1 MNAVVAEP
9 RVEEITEKGESLVGL
24 TASQAARLQEL
35 RFCRVSPT
43 TDLGIWRVTD
53 VTRVGVVAIDDV
65 RLIMRPK
72 TPLRSLIFMASYSG
86 LQAEVDD
93 ASFAFEADQDLP
105 AALASALIRAVGE
118 ATGRGLLKGYLSV
131 EETGT
136 MIRGRWDIAR
146 QLKVRPGIP
155 VPVELTYDDYTE
167 DVAENRILKA
177 ALRALM
183 RLEQLPRRVVNKLGP
198 LLGLFSEVSDLRA
211 TGPVM
216 LPAESRLNAHYQPAL
231 RLARWV
237 LEATSWAHAEGASS
251 GSAFLLNVA
260 KVYEDFVGRVLQAT
274 LHPEGFDVDLQVSD
288 WRLDTEGKIRMRPDI
303 VISRHGRVVAV
314 ADTKYKVWG
323 ESDGSPPNADVY
335 QALAYAVTAG
345 VREVHLLYVSG
356 DMRPRRYEIAATG
369 TTVIAHAV
377 DVSGEPRLL
386 AARVRTLATL
396 ALAHPGVSTS
406 DSIQATSSVASA
418 TLDQRS
424 ALSAPD
430 QL

>member
-1 MNAVVAEP
+1 MNAVVVEP
-9 RVEEITEKGESLVGL
+9 CVKEIAEKGESFVAL
-24 TASQAARLQEL
+24 TASHAARLQEL

-43 TDLGIWRVTD
+43 VDSGMWRITD

-65 RLIMRPK
+65 RLIVRPK

-86 LQAEVDD
+86 VQAEVDD
-93 ASFAFEADQDLP
+93 AAFAFDADQDLP
-105 AALASALIRAVGE
+105 AALAAALIRAVGE
-118 ATGRGLLKGYLSV
+118 ATSRGLLKGYVPV

-136 MIRGRWDIAR
+136 VIRGRWDIAR
-146 QLKVRPGIP
+146 QLKVRPGVP

-167 DVAENRILKA
+167 DVPENRILKA
-177 ALRALM
+177 ALRALV
-183 RLEQLPRRVVNKLGP
+183 RLEQLPRRVVDRLGP

-211 TGPVM
+211 GLVM
-216 LPAESRLNAHYQPAL
+216 LPAESRLNTRYQPAL
-231 RLARWV
+231 RLARWI

-274 LHPEGFDVDLQVSD
+274 LQPEGFDVDLQVSD

-335 QALAYAVTAG
+335 QALAYAVTAR

-356 DMRPRRYEIAATG
+356 DVEPRRYEITATG
-369 TTVIAHAV
+369 TTVVAHAV
-377 DVSGEPRLL
+377 DVNGGPN
-386 AARVRTLATL
+386 
-396 ALAHPGVSTS
+396 ALVTRIRA
-406 DSIQATSSVASA
+406 ISVA
-418 TLDQRS
+418 
-424 ALSAPD
+424 LSSPH
-430 QL
+430 LSTR

>member
-1 MNAVVAEP
+1 MVEA
-9 RVEEITEKGESLVGL
+9 RVEDIAEKGESLVAL
-24 TASQAARLQEL
+24 TASQAARLQDL

-43 TDLGIWRVTD
+43 VDSGIWRVTD

-65 RLIMRPK
+65 RLIVRPK

-118 ATGRGLLKGYLSV
+118 ATGRGMLKGYVSI

-136 MIRGRWDIAR
+136 VIRGRWDIAR

-155 VPVELTYDDYTE
+155 VPVELNYDDYTE
-167 DVAENRILKA
+167 DVPENRIIKA
-177 ALRALM
+177 ALRALV
-183 RLEQLPRRVVNKLGP
+183 RLEQLPRRVVDKLGP
-198 LLGLFSEVSDLRA
+198 LLGLFSEVSDLRV
-211 TGPVM
+211 TGPII
-216 LPAESRLNAHYQPAL
+216 LPTGSRLNAHYQPAL

-237 LEATSWAHAEGASS
+237 LEATSWAHVEGASS

-274 LHPEGFDVDLQVSD
+274 LHPEGFDVDLQVSN
-288 WRLDTEGKIRMRPDI
+288 WRLDMAGKIQMRPDI
-303 VISRHGRVVAV
+303 VISRNGRVIAV

-323 ESDGSPPNADVY
+323 ESDGSPPNADLY

-345 VREVHLLYVSG
+345 VREVHLLFVSG
-356 DMRPRRYEIAATG
+356 DVEPRRYEIAATG
-369 TTVIAHAV
+369 TTVVAHAV
-377 DVSGEPRLL
+377 DVSGEPGELL
-386 AARVRTLATL
+386 ASARQLGVLL
-396 ALAHPGVSTS
+396 ALP
-406 DSIQATSSVASA
+406 SS
-418 TLDQRS
+418 L
-424 ALSAPD
+424 AP
-430 QL
+430 

>member
-1 MNAVVAEP
+1 MNAVVVEP
-9 RVEEITEKGESLVGL
+9 RIEEIAEKGESFVAL
-24 TASQAARLQEL
+24 TSSQAARLQEL

-43 TDLGIWRVTD
+43 ADSGIWRVTD

-65 RLIMRPK
+65 RLIVRPK

-105 AALASALIRAVGE
+105 AALASALIQAVGE
-118 ATGRGLLKGYLSV
+118 ATGRGLLKGYVSV

-136 MIRGRWDIAR
+136 VIRGRWDIAR

-155 VPVELTYDDYTE
+155 VPVELTYDDYAE
-167 DVAENRILKA
+167 DVPENRILKS
-177 ALRALM
+177 ALRALL
-183 RLEQLPRRVVNKLGP
+183 RLEQLPRRVVDKLGP
-198 LLGLFSEVSDLRA
+198 LLGLFSEVSDVRA
-211 TGPVM
+211 TGPIV
-216 LPAESRLNAHYQPAL
+216 LPAGSRLNAHYQPAL

-237 LEATSWAHAEGASS
+237 LEATSWAHTEGASS
-251 GSAFLLNVA
+251 GSAFLVNVA

-288 WRLDTEGKIRMRPDI
+288 WRLDTNGEIRMRPDI

-345 VREVHLLYVSG
+345 VHEVHLLYVSG
-356 DMRPRRYEIAATG
+356 DVEPRRYEIPATE

-377 DVSGEPRLL
+377 DVNGRSEFLVE
-386 AARVRTLATL
+386 RVRELGL
-396 ALAHPGVSTS
+396 ALA
-406 DSIQATSSVASA
+406 
-418 TLDQRS
+418 L
-424 ALSAPD
+424 
-430 QL
+430 

>member
-1 MNAVVAEP
+1 MSAVVVEP
-9 RVEEITEKGESLVGL
+9 RVEEIAEKGESFVAL
-24 TASQAARLQEL
+24 TASQAARLQDL

-43 TDLGIWRVTD
+43 ADPGIWRVTD
-53 VTRVGVVAIDDV
+53 VTRIGVVAIDDV
-65 RLIMRPK
+65 RLIVRPK
-72 TPLRSLIFMASYSG
+72 TPLRSLIFMASCSG
-86 LQAEVDD
+86 LQAKVDD
-93 ASFAFEADQDLP
+93 ASFSFEADQDLP

-118 ATGRGLLKGYLSV
+118 ATGRGLLKGYVSV

-167 DVAENRILKA
+167 DVTENRIFKA
-177 ALRALM
+177 ALRALV
-183 RLEQLPRRVVNKLGP
+183 RLEQLPRRVVDKLGP

-237 LEATSWAHAEGASS
+237 LEATSWAHAEGGSS

-288 WRLDTEGKIRMRPDI
+288 WRLDTDGKIRMRPDI
-303 VISRHGRVVAV
+303 VISRQGRVVAV

-356 DMRPRRYEIAATG
+356 DVEPRRYEIAATG
-369 TTVIAHAV
+369 TTVVAHAV
-377 DVSGEPRLL
+377 DVSGEPDELVTRVKRL
-386 AARVRTLATL
+386 
-396 ALAHPGVSTS
+396 
-406 DSIQATSSVASA
+406 SA
-418 TLDQRS
+418 TLVPAM
-424 ALSAPD
+424 ALPPSVGID
-430 QL
+430 R

>member
-1 MNAVVAEP
+1 MNSVMVEP
-9 RVEEITEKGESLVGL
+9 RVEDIAEKGESFVAL
-24 TASQAARLQEL
+24 TSSQAARLQEL
-35 RFCRVSPT
+35 KFCRVSPT
-43 TDLGIWRVTD
+43 SDSGVWRVTD
-53 VTRVGVVAIDDV
+53 VTRVGAVAIDDV
-65 RLIMRPK
+65 RLIVRPK

-105 AALASALIRAVGE
+105 AALALALIQAVLK
-118 ATGRGLLKGYLSV
+118 ATARGLLKGYVSV

-136 MIRGRWDIAR
+136 VIRGRWDIAR
-146 QLKVRPGIP
+146 QLKARPGIP

-167 DVAENRILKA
+167 DVAENRILKS
-177 ALRALM
+177 ALRALV
-183 RLEQLPRRVVNKLGP
+183 RLEQLPRRVVDKLGP

-211 TGPVM
+211 AGPVL
-216 LPAESRLNAHYQPAL
+216 LPAESRLNAHYQTAL

-274 LHPEGFDVDLQVSD
+274 LRPEGYDIDLQVSD
-288 WRLDTEGKIRMRPDI
+288 WRLDTEGTIRMRPDI

-323 ESDGSPPNADVY
+323 ANDGSPPNADVY

-345 VREVHLLYVSG
+345 VHDVHLLYVSG
-356 DMRPRRYEIAATG
+356 DVEPRRYEIAATG
-369 TTVIAHAV
+369 TTVVAHAV
-377 DVSGEPRLL
+377 DVSGEPGELVR
-386 AARVRTLATL
+386 RVKKL
-396 ALAHPGVSTS
+396 
-406 DSIQATSSVASA
+406 SA
-418 TLDQRS
+418 TLVAAE
-424 ALSAPD
+424 ALPAGVGID
-430 QL
+430 R

>member
-1 MNAVVAEP
+1 MNSVMVEA
-9 RVEEITEKGESLVGL
+9 RVEDIAEKGESLVAL
-24 TASQAARLQEL
+24 TASQAARLQDL

-43 TDLGIWRVTD
+43 VDSGIWRVTD

-65 RLIMRPK
+65 RLIVRPK

-118 ATGRGLLKGYLSV
+118 ATGRGMLKGYVSI

-136 MIRGRWDIAR
+136 VIRGRWDIAR

-155 VPVELTYDDYTE
+155 VPVELNYDDYTE
-167 DVAENRILKA
+167 DVPENRIIKA
-177 ALRALM
+177 ALRALV
-183 RLEQLPRRVVNKLGP
+183 RLEQLPRRVVDKLGP
-198 LLGLFSEVSDLRA
+198 LLGLFSEVSDLRV
-211 TGPVM
+211 TGPII
-216 LPAESRLNAHYQPAL
+216 LPTGSRLNAHYQPAL

-237 LEATSWAHAEGASS
+237 LEATSWAHVEGASS

-274 LHPEGFDVDLQVSD
+274 LHPEGFDVDLQVSN
-288 WRLDTEGKIRMRPDI
+288 WRLDMAGKIQMRPDI
-303 VISRHGRVVAV
+303 VISRNGRVIAV

-323 ESDGSPPNADVY
+323 ESDGSPPNADLY

-345 VREVHLLYVSG
+345 VREVHLLFVSG
-356 DMRPRRYEIAATG
+356 DVEPRRYEIAATG
-369 TTVIAHAV
+369 TTVVAHAV
-377 DVSGEPRLL
+377 DVSGEPGELL
-386 AARVRTLATL
+386 ASARQLGVLL
-396 ALAHPGVSTS
+396 ALP
-406 DSIQATSSVASA
+406 SS
-418 TLDQRS
+418 L
-424 ALSAPD
+424 AP
-430 QL
+430 

>member
-1 MNAVVAEP
+1 MNAVVVEP
-9 RVEEITEKGESLVGL
+9 RVEKIAEKGESYVALA
-24 TASQAARLQEL
+24 ASQAARLQAL

-43 TDLGIWRVTD
+43 VDSGVWRITD
-53 VTRVGVVAIDDV
+53 VTRVGVVVIDDV
-65 RLIMRPK
+65 RLIVRPK

-86 LQAEVDD
+86 SQAEVDD
-93 ASFAFEADQDLP
+93 AAFAFDADQDLP
-105 AALASALIRAVGE
+105 AALAAALIRAVGE
-118 ATGRGLLKGYLSV
+118 ATSRGLLKGYVSV

-136 MIRGRWDIAR
+136 VIRGRWDIAR

-167 DVAENRILKA
+167 DVQENRILKA
-177 ALRALM
+177 ALRALV
-183 RLEQLPRRVVNKLGP
+183 RLEQLPRRVVDRLGP

-211 TGPVM
+211 GSVV
-216 LPAESRLNAHYQPAL
+216 LPAESHLNAHYQPAL

-237 LEATSWAHAEGASS
+237 LEATSWAHTEGASS

-260 KVYEDFVGRVLQAT
+260 KVYEDFVGRALRAT
-274 LHPEGFDVDLQVSD
+274 LHPEGFDIDLQVSD

-356 DMRPRRYEIAATG
+356 DVEPRRYEIAATG
-369 TTVIAHAV
+369 TTVVAHAV
-377 DVSGEPRLL
+377 DVSGEPEELMG
-386 AARVRTLATL
+386 RVMKL
-396 ALAHPGVSTS
+396 
-406 DSIQATSSVASA
+406 SA
-418 TLDQRS
+418 TLVPAE
-424 ALSAPD
+424 ALPAGVSID
-430 QL
+430 R

>member
-9 RVEEITEKGESLVGL
+9 RIEEITEKGESLVGL

-65 RLIMRPK
+65 RLIVRPK

-118 ATGRGLLKGYLSV
+118 ATGRGLLKGYVSV

-136 MIRGRWDIAR
+136 VIRGRWDIAR

-167 DVAENRILKA
+167 DVPENRILKA
-177 ALRALM
+177 ALRALV
-183 RLEQLPRRVVNKLGP
+183 RQEQLPRRVVDKLGP

-211 TGPVM
+211 TGPVV

-231 RLARWV
+231 RLARSI
-237 LEATSWAHAEGASS
+237 LEATSWAHAEGASP

-260 KVYEDFVGRVLQAT
+260 KVCEDFVGRVLQAT

-288 WRLDTEGKIRMRPDI
+288 WRLDVEGKIRMRPDI
-303 VISRHGRVVAV
+303 VISRLGRVVAV

-323 ESDGSPPNADVY
+323 ESHGSPPNADVY

-356 DMRPRRYEIAATG
+356 DMEPRRYEIATTG
-369 TTVIAHAV
+369 TTVMAHAV
-377 DVSGEPRLL
+377 DVSGEPEELL
-386 AARVRTLATL
+386 AGVRELGVVL
-396 ALAHPGVSTS
+396 ALRSSST
-406 DSIQATSSVASA
+406 A
-418 TLDQRS
+418 
-424 ALSAPD
+424 
-430 QL
+430 